1 MPRFFFVL
9 ALLLA
14 GSCAQPDPLKAI
26 LPIQVQRAWTL
37 EETRVLPND
46 EVADVIRKAGLKRA
60 LLAGYR
66 GNGRIRVRVFDMGN
80 GASALEVLQR
90 WPPSSGPAFYKGNY
104 FVLGEATDVDRATL
118 SSFLQALQ
126 RDLK

>member
-1 MPRFFFVL
+1 MSRFVFVL
-9 ALLLA
+9 AALFA
-14 GSCAQPDPLKAI
+14 VSCVQSNPLKEI

-37 EETRVLPND
+37 EETRVLPNE
-46 EVADVIRKAGLKRA
+46 EVADVIRGAGLKRA
-60 LLAGYR
+60 LFAEYR

-80 GASALEVLQR
+80 DASALEVLQR
-90 WPPSSGPAFYKGNY
+90 WPRSEGLAIYKGKY
-104 FVLGEATDVDRATL
+104 FVLGEANDVDRATL